1 MKKLVTISLF
11 VFWAV
16 VVAVLVAGLIFY
28 QNNKSVSQVAKSLVV
43 NIPAPATPVVPTTPV
58 APVISVFTL
67 AEIAKHNSAND
78 CWLLINNKVYDVTS
92 FLGSH
97 PGGVETIIPHCG
109 QEATNAYNTKDIGRP
124 HSARAASMLND
135 YYIGDLKK

>member
-78 CWLLINNKVYDVTS
+78 CWLLINNKVYDRCS
-92 FLGSH
+92 LAFIYLLS
-97 PGGVETIIPHCG
+97 E
-109 QEATNAYNTKDIGRP
+109 
-124 HSARAASMLND
+124 
-135 YYIGDLKK
+135 